1 MRNGWQVRFVRP
13 TWSQVLVSL
22 LIAVGGLVSSHILRG
37 IDRDLRIMYADYT
50 LAATDLGH
58 ISADI
63 LRYRATVRR
72 ALEAPTLKNFERIS
86 ASLPDQRARI
96 LKAVD
101 RFVAASAQVSRSGRS
116 EGQDLQAVRVS
127 LDAYFSAAD
136 VTIALLTKLRR
147 ATPPQEA
154 AALRSKTEVY
164 AAFENARPTLIQVS
178 LALDR
183 LVETVAEVAK
193 DLQGEGARVIRI
205 ASAALIIG
213 SFLIALLVLFSQR
226 LSPSPSLEPRS
237 ALREPDRLESPS
249 FLNSVE
255 ENEVEN
261 ISVRKF

>member
-1 MRNGWQVRFVRP
+1 MRIGWQVRFGRP

-37 IDRDLRIMYADYT
+37 IDRDLRVMYADYT

-63 LRYRATVRR
+63 LRYRATIRR
-72 ALEAPTLKNFERIS
+72 ALEAPTLKDFERIS

-101 RFVAASAQVSRSGRS
+101 RFVAASGQVSRSGRS
-116 EGQDLQAVRVS
+116 EAQDLQAVRDR

-147 ATPPQEA
+147 ATSPQEA
-154 AALRSKTEVY
+154 AALRSKAEVY

-183 LVETVAEVAK
+183 LLETVAEVAR
-193 DLQGEGARVIRI
+193 DLQTEGARAIRM
-205 ASAALIIG
+205 ASAVLIVG
-213 SFLIALLVLFSQR
+213 SFLIALLVLFGQR
-226 LSPSPSLEPRS
+226 PSPFRASN
-237 ALREPDRLESPS
+237 PDPLFANRTA
-249 FLNSVE
+249 
-255 ENEVEN
+255 
-261 ISVRKF
+261 